1 MVAKMMIPMNKKTIF
16 NFVLEA
22 KEYLFEKTH
31 SFDIK
36 PSTSDTNKLI
46 KKLNNFKHANYLGG
60 GVEALAYFNKNTQTV
75 IKVIKFK
82 NSLTEQDVKEE
93 STYLYLKEITKEFNS
108 SNPHFPRIYSIKFFI
123 SEDGNIYGVVTME
136 RLYSVKD
143 FDDSIIEA
151 AIRNAGINP
160 VMGDPINDFLANID
174 SYLIGVIS
182 NNFIK
187 KLHGIN
193 PQFAK
198 ALIIVRKLINKYK
211 FYTDLHAG
219 NVMIRL
225 TSVGPQ
231 IVLTDPL
238 APDWLR

>member
-1 MVAKMMIPMNKKTIF
+1 
-16 NFVLEA
+16 
-22 KEYLFEKTH
+22 
-31 SFDIK
+31 
-36 PSTSDTNKLI
+36 
-46 KKLNNFKHANYLGG
+46 
-60 GVEALAYFNKNTQTV
+60 
-75 IKVIKFK
+75 
-82 NSLTEQDVKEE
+82 
-93 STYLYLKEITKEFNS
+93 
-108 SNPHFPRIYSIKFFI
+108 
-123 SEDGNIYGVVTME
+123 ME
-136 RLYSVKD
+136 RLYSINN
-143 FDDSIIEA
+143 FDDSVIEA

-160 VMGDPINDFLANID
+160 DDIRVYGDPINDFLGNID